1 MATAT
6 ATQDQITQLRR
17 HAVNT
22 VTREI
27 MANGIKLTWEQADDL
42 GDEVIDWMGKR
53 LGLKSRTTDAGIIFS
68 PTRTSGYHAEG
79 PALYGR
85 GRYYIRI
92 KTAPSQQ
99 WEQPAGWNWDDLD
112 EAKIGAAKAAELWMA
127 VELMDSETG
136 KKVRWG

>member
-1 MATAT
+1 MAATAT
-6 ATQDQITQLRR
+6 DDQLAQLRR

-42 GDEVIDWMGKR
+42 GDEVIDWMGTR
-53 LGLKSRTTDAGIIFS
+53 LGLKSRTTDAGIVFS
-68 PTRTSGYHAEG
+68 PTRTSGYHGDER
-79 PALYGR
+79 ALYGR

-92 KTAPSQQ
+92 KTEPHQQ
-99 WEQPAGWNWDDLD
+99 WTVPAGWTWDDLD
-112 EAKIGAAKAAELWMA
+112 EAKIGAAKADEQWMA

-136 KKVRWG
+136 RKVRWR